1 MEDAVED
8 RKNVV
13 SGAHAAT
20 GTRPGGGQPWW
31 SHTTALLGVLLA
43 LGVGFVLAGLLAQGE
58 EMWRTVV
65 VDAGF
70 CLVTVAIVG
79 LLLDASM
86 TQLRGRLDSRAT
98 RSTARG
104 ATTRTE
110 GGQGLAGMREEVDLV
125 QLLKDLRPGQEL
137 WWMDTFPLTFAG
149 DLDAIHRALLSG
161 VRIRLLVLE
170 PRSPSLT
177 YRLREIRHHYGL
189 SPMDLRR
196 SFDTL
201 CSQLRVLAEV
211 DASVVDNLEVRAY
224 DGLPGAPMYL
234 VLGDDQADG
243 ERRGEVLRAL
253 SSYYLLDASQDM
265 PYIEWRAGAFA
276 DRLRGYF
283 EHQWNGAHVVFPLE
297 NGERKVS
304 AVHTANVP
312 TTQRIA
318 GGVPGS

>member
-1 MEDAVED
+1 MED

-13 SGAHAAT
+13 AGAHAAAAAA
-20 GTRPGGGQPWW
+20 RPRGAQPWW
-31 SHTTALLGVLLA
+31 SRTTALLGLLLA
-43 LGVGFVLAGLLAQGE
+43 LGVGFVLAGLVARGE
-58 EMWRTVV
+58 GMWRTVV

-70 CLVTVAIVG
+70 TLVTVSIVG
-79 LLLDASM
+79 LVLDAALA
-86 TQLRGRLDSRAT
+86 QLRGRLDARPARAPSR
-98 RSTARG
+98 TAAAPAG
-104 ATTRTE
+104 
-110 GGQGLAGMREEVDLV
+110 GGQGLDGVREEVDLV
-125 QLLKDLRPGQEL
+125 QLLKDVRPGQEL

-149 DLDAIHRALLSG
+149 DLDAIHRALRSG

-177 YRLREIRHHYGL
+177 YRLREIRQHYGL

-234 VLGDDQADG
+234 VLGENRSDG

-276 DRLRGYF
+276 DRLRDYY

-297 NGERKVS
+297 NGDRKVS
-304 AVHTANVP
+304 TVHTGNIP
-312 TTQRIA
+312 TTQRV
-318 GGVPGS
+318 GGA